1 MRCVGLVE
9 MDATSAMS
17 TPSSVDSRPHHP
29 ACDLCHA
36 RKVRCDRQDPCGNC
50 QDANT
55 ACLRQRPPRR
65 HRKELVRRGPN
76 PHPRSSR
83 ESRPIQPAL
92 QQTEGPTVDSGVS
105 HSSHMDKRRNPSDGL
120 GEPQG
125 WISLVPLTDAQI
137 SGTLYQFDYVSGL
150 TVDRRE
156 ALESALR
163 VASHV
168 SDSVDSA
175 GQVSGMAISVVDGL
189 PKIPGAEFL
198 SWMLRDIECD
208 RFGAYVQDYFRHVS
222 LSSLKKMGLALLR
235 REVPAPTSTIY
246 TVCVN
251 AVAYKF
257 LTTVLTVDGGDDL
270 TEDLRVRAQEY
281 RASAQAALKQIPL
294 VTPPS
299 LALLQ
304 ALLCGVFLHQGSGD
318 TTLCW
323 GLTKA
328 ACRVCVDLG
337 LDVAVLQGASI
348 SSDTYYCVIWCYM
361 LEKNYACKTG
371 HCRSSLSASLGT
383 DLPSLPPPGV
393 PVSGLLEIYIDL
405 ARIQAVL
412 LPYLE
417 SSSAE
422 SREGPTFDD
431 VGDELLSKMNQ
442 IHSKIEQI
450 ASPSPLWKGLDM
462 NSEVAALQFAF
473 HSVMTAIFHLRQVTS
488 SQTASST
495 ELYLQSARQPL
506 SALVSMCLSCDK
518 QSTVAF
524 LHWTLLYYPLTAYF
538 VLFCNVVTT
547 ANLADFELLSTI
559 ADCLAHSGSISPPI
573 AQLQRLFCKLV
584 SLAQCFLPG
593 GRRSIADDTTSSSTA
608 VTIPTH
614 APSEDA
620 RGWPSWPYWGESG
633 MAIPTTMMTPF
644 KDGNVSYLDFPAW
657 DPFLAVNGNNLFV
670 ESDYGN

>member
-1 MRCVGLVE
+1 MRCVGLVD
-9 MDATSAMS
+9 MHATSAMS
-17 TPSSVDSRPHHP
+17 TPSSVDSRPQHP

-65 HRKELVRRGPN
+65 HRKELVRRSPN
-76 PHPRSSR
+76 PHTRSSR
-83 ESRPIQPAL
+83 QSRPIQPAL
-92 QQTEGPTVDSGVS
+92 QQAEGPSLDSRLS
-105 HSSHMDKRRNPSDGL
+105 HSPRMDKRRNPSAGHR
-120 GEPQG
+120 EPRG

-137 SGTLYQFDYVSGL
+137 SGTLYQFDCVPGL
-150 TVDRRE
+150 TLDRRE

-168 SDSVDSA
+168 SGTVDSA
-175 GQVSGMAISVVDGL
+175 GQVSSMANATGDGL
-189 PKIPGAEFL
+189 SKIPGAEFL

-208 RFGAYVQDYFRHVS
+208 RFGAFVQDYFRHVS
-222 LSSLKKMGLALLR
+222 LPSLKKMGLALLR
-235 REVPAPTSTIY
+235 REVSAPTSTIY

-251 AVAYKF
+251 AMAYKF
-257 LTTVLTVDGGDDL
+257 LTTVLTIDGADDL
-270 TEDLRVRAQEY
+270 TENLRVSAQEY

-304 ALLCGVFLHQGSGD
+304 ALLCGIFLHQGSGD

-328 ACRVCVDLG
+328 ACRACVDMG
-337 LDVAVLQGASI
+337 LDVAVARDAGV
-348 SSDTYYCVIWCYM
+348 SSEVYYCVIWCYM

-371 HCRSSLSASLGT
+371 QCRSSLSTSLGT
-383 DLPSLPPPGV
+383 DLPALPPSSV
-393 PVSGLLEIYIDL
+393 PLSGLLEIYIDL

-412 LPYLE
+412 LPHLE
-417 SSSAE
+417 SSSAD
-422 SREGPTFDD
+422 SREGPAFED

-488 SQTASST
+488 SQTATSI

-547 ANLADFELLSTI
+547 ANLADFQLLSTI

-573 AQLQRLFCKLV
+573 AQLQSLFSKLV

-593 GRRSIADDTTSSSTA
+593 GRRSIADDIGSSTA
-608 VTIPTH
+608 ATMPSH
-614 APSEDA
+614 ATSEDA
-620 RGWPSWPYWGESG
+620 RGWPSWSYWGEGG
-633 MAIPTTMMTPF
+633 MPFPTAMMTPA
-644 KDGNVSYLDFPAW
+644 KDGSASYLDFPTW
-657 DPFLAVNGNNLFV
+657 DPFLAVNGENSFA
-670 ESDYGN
+670 ESDLGT

>member
-1 MRCVGLVE
+1 
-9 MDATSAMS
+9 MS
-17 TPSSVDSRPHHP
+17 TPSSVDSRPQHP

-55 ACLRQRPPRR
+55 ACRRQRPPRR
-65 HRKELVRRGPN
+65 HRKELVRRSPN
-76 PHPRSSR
+76 PQTRSSR

-92 QQTEGPTVDSGVS
+92 QQPEEPSLDSGAS
-105 HSSHMDKRRNPSDGL
+105 HASRMDKGRHPSHAPS
-120 GEPQG
+120 EPQG

-137 SGTLYQFDYVSGL
+137 SGTLYQFDCVPGL
-150 TVDRRE
+150 TLDRRQ

-163 VASHV
+163 VASNV
-168 SDSVDSA
+168 SESVDSA
-175 GQVSGMAISVVDGL
+175 GEGSSIPPSGADGSS
-189 PKIPGAEFL
+189 KIPGAEFL

-208 RFGAYVQDYFRHVS
+208 RFGAFVQDYFRHVS
-222 LSSLKKMGLALLR
+222 LPSLKKMGLALLR
-235 REVPAPTSTIY
+235 REVSAPTSTIY

-257 LTTVLTVDGGDDL
+257 LTTVLTIDGAEGL
-270 TEDLRVRAQEY
+270 TEELRASAQEY

-294 VTPPS
+294 VAPPS

-304 ALLCGVFLHQGSGD
+304 AMLCGIFLHQGSGD

-328 ACRVCVDLG
+328 ACRACLDLG
-337 LDVAVLQGASI
+337 LDAAVLQGTSV
-348 SSDTYYCVIWCYM
+348 SSEAYYCFLWCYM
-361 LEKNYACKTG
+361 LDKNYASKTG
-371 HCRSSLSASLGT
+371 RCRSSLNVSLGT
-383 DLPSLPPPGV
+383 DLQSSPFPGV
-393 PVSGLLEIYIDL
+393 PMAGLLEVYVDL

-417 SSSAE
+417 GSSANC
-422 SREGPTFDD
+422 RETAVFDD

-442 IHSKIEQI
+442 IHSKIDHI

-462 NSEVAALQFAF
+462 QSEIAALEFSF

-488 SQTASST
+488 SQTAAST

-524 LHWTLLYYPLTAYF
+524 LHWTLLFYPLTAYF
-538 VLFCNVVTT
+538 ALFCNVVTT
-547 ANLADFELLSTI
+547 ANVADFQLLSTI
-559 ADCLAHSGSISPPI
+559 ADCLVHSGAISPPI
-573 AQLQRLFCKLV
+573 AQLQSLFRKLV

-593 GRRSIADDTTSSSTA
+593 HRRSIADEAATMPA
-608 VTIPTH
+608 HV
-614 APSEDA
+614 PSEDA
-620 RGWPSWPYWGESG
+620 RAWPSWPYWGEAG
-633 MAIPTTMMTPF
+633 AGFPAAMVAPG
-644 KDGNVSYLDFPAW
+644 KDDNASFLDFPAW
-657 DPFLAVNGNNLFV
+657 DPFLVVNENHTFIENGLG
-670 ESDYGN
+670 S